1 MKKRILLISLMVAL
15 FVCLFVLSASAKR
28 VENYDAEYTL
38 KTTESFN
45 RYEKWYY
52 NDGKNYVRKSYTDT
66 ITMTFID
73 ENGDTLTKVPMWE
86 YDEEDGRYYSLVWY
100 ISAYEY
106 VTEDG
111 TYTDDNVGTQTYKIY
126 KSATYTLS
134 KARAVDLRYYTYNS
148 NRSNSSVPSWTENRS
163 LITLEGIY
171 LTNGTPDD
179 TTDDI
184 KLQDA
189 VGIGRD
195 TDNYGYFGWEAQF
208 NATGDKIV
216 VANFRDCTF
225 ECDMEGNYGTA
236 NTWSNAFHL
245 QCLWYPDTLRYIH
258 GGVNSLHEID
268 LGEGIE
274 IIACQILR
282 DNKNVKEFRIPNSV
296 LYLNNE
302 AFRGTDLTKLT
313 VGEGLL
319 AHGSSPFLYTGAA
332 DITVISKNVVN
343 STTANDGAFYAGRDS
358 KQNIYVDGGLDVA
371 TAIKEGLIANDNYF
385 SYDGRIVIYDYNTT
399 QTRADTDRYTVIF
412 YNYNRCEAF
421 YYNQHQDDGNGCV
434 DYCARCELLAQK
446 AEEEKEHSYI
456 TDSIVYVD
464 ISNVGVKTFHCQNE
478 HCTHSTAQTLEAK
491 AIFVYNGFSTNKDS
505 SSFCIGYIINQEA
518 YAEYKSAN
526 SSVAFGYGLVAT
538 SAALTTTPIGNDGN
552 RVSEKVIQAKI
563 SEREDA
569 NTYFALDL
577 IILGDF
583 TNDVNA
589 TASLGMALY
598 VTKTTIADGEAQ
610 TTVSYINSTGEAST
624 IEAVTYAEKAPEIKG
639 E

>member
-52 NDGKNYVRKSYTDT
+52 NDGKSYVRKSYTDT

-73 ENGDTLTKVPMWE
+73 KNGDTLTKVPMWE

-111 TYTDDNVGTQTYKIY
+111 TYTDDNVGTQTYKVY

-148 NRSNSSVPSWTENRS
+148 NRSNSNIPSWTENRS

-195 TDNYGYFGWEAQF
+195 ADNYGYVGWEAQF
-208 NATGDKIV
+208 NGTGDKIV

-236 NTWSNAFHL
+236 NTWSSAYHL
-245 QCLWYPDTLRYIH
+245 QCLWYPDTMKYIS

-268 LGEGIE
+268 LGDGME

-282 DNKNVKEFRIPNSV
+282 DNKNVKEIVIPNSV
-296 LYLNNE
+296 LYLGNE
-302 AFRGTDLTKLT
+302 AFRGSDLTKLT
-313 VGEGLL
+313 VGEGLVK
-319 AHGSSPFLYTGAA
+319 HGGSPFLYTGGS
-332 DITVISKNVVN
+332 DNVYLSKNALKVLI
-343 STTANDGAFYAGRDS
+343 SS
-358 KQNIYVDGGLDVA
+358 IPS
-371 TAIKEGLIANDNYF
+371 LIANHSATIYFDGNLEQAEELMASIIASDGNYNNK
-385 SYDGRIVIYDYNTT
+385 ITLVDYNTT
-399 QTRADTDRYTVIF
+399 KERGSIKNVCIF

-446 AEEEKEHSYI
+446 EEEEKEHSYI

-577 IILGDF
+577 ILLGDF